1 MESKMTDS
9 KLVSFFYE
17 LLRDRVPPSKV
28 EAMVRAVEQESTHK
42 AWKLSNGYLAAYAEE
57 IVERLSDVDEEEA
70 A

>member
-1 MESKMTDS
+1 MEPMMTDS

-42 AWKLSNGYLAAYAEE
+42 AWKLSNGHLAAYA
-57 IVERLSDVDEEEA
+57 VELVDRLSDAEEDD
-70 A
+70 